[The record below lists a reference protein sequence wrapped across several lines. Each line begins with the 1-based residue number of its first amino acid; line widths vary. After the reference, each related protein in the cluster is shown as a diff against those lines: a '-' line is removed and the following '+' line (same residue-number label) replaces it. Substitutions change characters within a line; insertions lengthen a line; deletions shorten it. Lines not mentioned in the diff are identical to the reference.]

1 MTGRRP
7 FSELTKHFT
16 PERQARTAAKVR
28 ALKAEMPLAELRQ
41 ARERSQKQLARTLKV
56 GQPAVAKLEKRAD
69 MYVSNLRRYIAA
81 LGGSLEI
88 TARFPEGAVSITNFS
103 DLDNSIEEHRSSAP
117 RTVRDRTAVK

>member
-7 FSELTKHFT
+7 FSELTKNFT
-16 PERQARTAAKVR
+16 PERRARTAAKLR
-28 ALKAEMPLAELRQ
+28 AFKASMPLAELRQ
-41 ARERSQKQLARTLKV
+41 ARERSQKELARALKV

-88 TARFPEGAVSITNFS
+88 TARFPEGVVKITNFS
-103 DLDNSIEEHRSSAP
+103 DLEDSVESHPDQSS
-117 RTVRDRTAVK
+117 